1 MSEHTG
7 SPSKRQRMASNSIAP
22 TDGVESV
29 KKLID
34 ALVRANREAVS
45 LQNEKHLRDIANHI
59 AAAMTCP
66 DLVNSMHTS
75 LVAPRQREPDFAAF
89 VTFLFLAVF
98 EYGLAGADSWE
109 IIGAI
114 CKALAMPEA
123 AISSFVAHSIAQLV
137 AHSNET
143 RASAAAMLA
152 WMGDSA
158 RGNNELTIN
167 SRHLGELIVV
177 TAIKTNNVHLADA
190 MMAKVAV
197 WPIDP
202 NTERELARAL
212 MLYYRDPEALAL
224 NITEETM
231 RWVGE
236 TMFAADPTQQGVE
249 FDYARLIKPGNPFR
263 RAVLHALGLGLGTGN
278 SSVLLDD
285 ALFANVVLEDA
296 LFANVVLAKAVAAQ
310 LLDDC
315 AHFSDP
321 TSAESAREICAA
333 DTLRACA
340 PTVGSLLV
348 LGQTSTERGA
358 AFPLLYETY
367 GHGPFVDAMRGI
379 VQHSDAVTL
388 AILLRC
394 SCSFASVVLDAST
407 GDTIALEAIRA
418 HGTDHTNPCLAAILA
433 ADARGAMQTN
443 GPSPQLVAVATHSMA
458 TVRVIADAFDDIK
471 ASDMRLIVNATATL
485 RDIPLIAQQIR
496 DMLHTAATVNHWSAV
511 LPFAIGQIG
520 IATVAAESVAVA
532 TDSETETE
540 TETVAVESESFK
552 IVKFILSMKAAE
564 PFYTPGS
571 CLYGDEGLLTALI
584 ALLETSTEIQ
594 CDEIALCIGKNQL
607 WAYLRLVCQN
617 RAPFPLCT
625 QNPPDL
631 AVSLSSLSQTDT
643 GLAPST
649 YLASYDESVHD
660 RVYLLAGIHMG
671 HMIMQTDPV
680 SGTPPRFCAEFI
692 SNVVLG
698 FSLRFSTMTEEETSQ
713 YAYYIRAVQKTLE
726 GLHSLVQDDV
736 LRAMRLVAYEGEFS
750 ALINGTWTPG
760 P

>member
-29 KKLID
+29 KNLID

-59 AAAMTCP
+59 AATMTCP
-66 DLVNSMHTS
+66 DLVYSMHTL

-89 VTFLFLAVF
+89 VAFLFFAVF
-98 EYGLAGADSWE
+98 EDGLAGADLWE

-114 CKALAMPEA
+114 CTALAVPEA
-123 AISSFVAHSIAQLV
+123 AIASFVAHSIAQLV
-137 AHSNET
+137 AHSDET
-143 RASAAAMLA
+143 RASAAVMLA

-190 MMAKVAV
+190 MMAKVTV

-212 MLYYRDPEALAL
+212 LLYYRDPEAAAALAL

-236 TMFAADPTQQGVE
+236 TMFAADPTQQVVE
-249 FDYARLIKPGNPFR
+249 FDYARLIKRGNPFR
-263 RAVLHALGLGLGTGN
+263 RAVLHALGLGLGLGTGN
-278 SSVLLDD
+278 SRVLLGD
-285 ALFANVVLEDA
+285 ALFADVL
-296 LFANVVLAKAVAAQ
+296 LAKAVAAQ
-310 LLDDC
+310 LLYDC

-379 VQHSDAVTL
+379 VQNSDAATL

-394 SCSFASVVLDAST
+394 SCSFASVVLDATT
-407 GDTIALEAIRA
+407 GDTIALAAIRA

-433 ADARGAMQTN
+433 ADARGAMQTY

-458 TVRVIADAFDDIK
+458 TVSVIADALDDIK
-471 ASDMRLIVNATATL
+471 ARDMRLIVDATATL
-485 RDIPLIAQQIR
+485 LDIPLIAQHIR
-496 DMLHTAATVNHWSAV
+496 DMLDTAANVNHWSAV
-511 LPFAIGQIG
+511 LPFAIDQIG

-532 TDSETETE
+532 AESETETGTE
-540 TETVAVESESFK
+540 TATDTVAVEPESFE
-552 IVKFILSMKAAE
+552 IVKFILSIKAAE

-584 ALLETSTEIQ
+584 ALLETSTQIQ

-625 QNPPDL
+625 QNPADL
-631 AVSLSSLSQTDT
+631 DVSLSSLSQTDT

-649 YLASYDESVHD
+649 YLASNDENVHD
-660 RVYLLAGIHMG
+660 RVYLLTGIHMG

-736 LRAMRLVAYEGEFS
+736 LTAMKLVAYEGEFS
-750 ALINGTWTPG
+750 ARINGTWTPG